1 MILQLSIDTQNGET
15 RASAV
20 CASITDHAAATKL
33 LERVAPSIVKLQD
46 AVLKSR
52 RTKATK

>member
-1 MILQLSIDTQNGET
+1 MILQLSIDTQNGDT

-20 CASITDHAAATKL
+20 CKSIADHSEATKL

-46 AVLKSR
+46 AVLKSQ
-52 RTKATK
+52 RTKAAK